1 MEEAVKDVTDKFIKK
16 ISPGSLGSVNDVN
29 FLLEKELEDFNCAKM
44 ARYGIS
50 RRKWFE
56 LEQPK
61 LRSLPKN
68 KFFYG
73 AEILRRKVRINGCI
87 QFHTH
92 EYMVPPEYFSHC
104 VGVYVK
110 DGQLLRIVDPLSNHL
125 ITEYKYYRPGE
136 PDELEGF
143 LHIKPEYRL
152 PGELTPA
159 GRLEKA
165 VKSLDNYQKVP
176 ASSYLNT

>member
-1 MEEAVKDVTDKFIKK
+1 
-16 ISPGSLGSVNDVN
+16 
-29 FLLEKELEDFNCAKM
+29 
-44 ARYGIS
+44 
-50 RRKWFE
+50 
-56 LEQPK
+56 
-61 LRSLPKN
+61 
-68 KFFYG
+68 
-73 AEILRRKVRINGCI
+73 
-87 QFHTH
+87 
-92 EYMVPPEYFSHC
+92 MVPPEYFSHS

-110 DGQLLRIVDPLSNHL
+110 DGQLLRIVDPLSNYL

-165 VKSLDNYQKVP
+165 AKSLGNYQKCRP
-176 ASSYLNT
+176 LLI